1 MKFDVL
7 IIGGGLAG
15 LATAIKFD
23 NAVTVAL
30 IIKKNFS
37 TSSSHWA
44 QGGVAGVLNKDDKLE
59 LHEQD
64 TLVAGAGL
72 CNKDAVKF
80 VVENSEQSI
89 QWLIDQG
96 IEFTKTK
103 DNQSLHL
110 TKEGG
115 HSLNR
120 IALVADFTGKAI
132 QEKLIEQVIAKKI
145 LLFLKTIRLSI

>member
-15 LATAIKFD
+15 LATALKFD

-37 TSSSHWA
+37 ISSSHWA

-103 DNQSLHL
+103 DNQTLHL
-110 TKEGG
+110 L
-115 HSLNR
+115 SL
-120 IALVADFTGKAI
+120 IHI
-132 QEKLIEQVIAKKI
+132 
-145 LLFLKTIRLSI
+145 